1 MFGGAVCVHF
11 EARRAG
17 RQPQPEYRRHD
28 LFSLVAQPPPPPHN
42 AMLESVFWH
51 RFFFQGVPFLFQLC
65 IRGKGGGL
73 EASWWAGE
81 NKSRLQNKR
90 SRFWQK
96 CWWWRLQSFN
106 HRTTSWW
113 LLLCCFSACGA
124 TLAEISIFQCWNQ
137 FFWRRFFFQGFPFL
151 LQLCIRGEG
160 GEGLGGILVDWGE

>member
-28 LFSLVAQPPPPPHN
+28 LFSPVAQPPPPPHN

-73 EASWWAGE
+73 EASWWTGE

-96 CWWWRLQSFN
+96 CWWWRFQSFN
-106 HRTTSWW
+106 HKTTSWW
-113 LLLCCFSACGA
+113 LLLCCLSACGA
-124 TLAEISIFQCWNQ
+124 TLAKIFIFILESGPFAYVQE
-137 FFWRRFFFQGFPFL
+137 FQT
-151 LQLCIRGEG
+151 
-160 GEGLGGILVDWGE
+160 